1 MTQPMEPPVY
11 LIKSRSGETL
21 IHGTAEQ
28 VAAWFKDQRITSK
41 DELSRKGWVL
51 YENDQ
56 AWAHLVAFPEI
67 SGPSAHARLRL
78 LRLRNLWILA
88 AASLFGA
95 LGLVLIT
102 LAQLLPA
109 YDASRQIA
117 DSAEIARQAEAKE
130 KQAVEAM
137 TTAEATT
144 KSARE
149 EEELQRKNAQAAAQK
164 LADQVSKNAQ
174 LAGVINGLEAQLDRI
189 QKTMP
194 IVVRWRE
201 SLINKDQVVVVSN
214 ASTVPLKLLVS
225 IYDQNG
231 VQTKKQYGLI
241 LAPVGLNGSVKESG
255 LGESIAHYFKKGETV
270 EFTDVDK
277 GKSDRF
283 NPVRRSAP

>member
-1 MTQPMEPPVY
+1 MEPPVY
-11 LIKSRSGETL
+11 LIKSRSGGTL
-21 IHGTAEQ
+21 IEGTSEQ
-28 VAAWFKDQRITSK
+28 VAAWLKDQRFSPK
-41 DELSRKGWVL
+41 DELKRQGWVL

-56 AWAHLVAFPEI
+56 AWSVIEAFPEI
-67 SGPSAHARLRL
+67 SGPSAHARLRADK
-78 LRLRNLWILA
+78 RRNLWILLA
-88 AASLFGA
+88 AGFFALVGLILISLNF
-95 LGLVLIT
+95 
-102 LAQLLPA
+102 LLPA

-117 DSAEIARQAEAKE
+117 ESAEATRQAELKE
-130 KQAVEAM
+130 MQAVAAKQRAQEI
-137 TTAEATT
+137 T
-144 KSARE
+144 KSAQE
-149 EEELQRKNAQAAAQK
+149 ETEDHKQKAQAAAQK
-164 LADQVSKNAQ
+164 LAEQVSKNAQ

-241 LAPVGLNGSVKESG
+241 LAPVGLNDSVKESG
-255 LGESIAHYFKKGETV
+255 LGESIAHYFKKGEMV